1 MKNNP
6 IFGIISTFHHPNT
19 QTGTLTIGVS
29 YEVLAFNSYIQFLY
43 SRHIFTEVTLLT
55 YASNLRKFHIIWFE
69 NWFGSFLCI
78 LATKFRFFSLCT
90 HSNKLSGKQAFSMS
104 LTLIIVSTT
113 KMFFKS
119 LVGKLIIIILL
130 QLMQWINS
138 LGKCLFNTKE
148 TKNFQSLTFANLI
161 TLYILFCFGFLS

>member
-1 MKNNP
+1 M
-6 IFGIISTFHHPNT
+6 G
-19 QTGTLTIGVS
+19 
-29 YEVLAFNSYIQFLY
+29 
-43 SRHIFTEVTLLT
+43 IFTEVTLLT
-55 YASNLRKFHIIWFE
+55 YTSNLRKFHIIWFE

-78 LATKFRFFSLCT
+78 LASSVSFLYCLCT

-148 TKNFQSLTFANLI
+148 TKNF
-161 TLYILFCFGFLS
+161 

>member
-1 MKNNP
+1 MKHNLFSASFP
-6 IFGIISTFHHPNT
+6 LFIILTPRPAPWQLVFLMKCWPLIHTFSFCTLDIFLLKLLSW
-19 QTGTLTIGVS
+19 LM
-29 YEVLAFNSYIQFLY
+29 
-43 SRHIFTEVTLLT
+43 LLT
-55 YASNLRKFHIIWFE
+55 WESFIIIWFE
-69 NWFGSFLCI
+69 NWFGSFI
-78 LATKFRFFSLCT
+78 SWQQSSVSLCT

-148 TKNFQSLTFANLI
+148 TKNF
-161 TLYILFCFGFLS
+161 